1 MCDDDDDEAFTNEND
16 LQWSSYQLPQYF
28 ISALDHLQQKS
39 PTFKVLRNHLVKM
52 SILIL

>member
-1 MCDDDDDEAFTNEND
+1 MSDDDDDEAFTNEND

-39 PTFKVLRNHLVKM
+39 PTSR
-52 SILIL
+52 I